1 MENKFLSRWLQLEA
15 NEKQPRYMNNLIEIK
30 PKTMQIILILLT
42 FIFSHGVK
50 SDQLKTN
57 CGIKFNN
64 LVCMNLDLNN
74 NIKLNLLDEPYRII
88 IDFEKPISFKSCF
101 LNKYKFVFK
110 SLELSRICFFEPG
123 HLGVCVLVVL
133 FETCEVF

>member
-1 MENKFLSRWLQLEA
+1 
-15 NEKQPRYMNNLIEIK
+15 MNNLIEIK

-74 NIKLNLLDEPYRII
+74 NINLNLLDEPYRII
-88 IDFEKPISFKSCF
+88 IDFEKGRIIVVNSRDRHYNWK
-101 LNKYKFVFK
+101 KIV
-110 SLELSRICFFEPG
+110 LEKLKQQ
-123 HLGVCVLVVL
+123 
-133 FETCEVF
+133 

>member
-1 MENKFLSRWLQLEA
+1 
-15 NEKQPRYMNNLIEIK
+15 MNNLIEIK

-42 FIFSHGVK
+42 FILSHGVK
-50 SDQLKTN
+50 SDQLKTH

-88 IDFEKPISFKSCF
+88 IDFEIYIF
-101 LNKYKFVFK
+101 LLILIKI
-110 SLELSRICFFEPG
+110 L
-123 HLGVCVLVVL
+123 H
-133 FETCEVF
+133 

>member
-1 MENKFLSRWLQLEA
+1 
-15 NEKQPRYMNNLIEIK
+15 MNNLIEIK

-42 FIFSHGVK
+42 FILSHGVK

-88 IDFEKPISFKSCF
+88 IDFEKPIRFKNIS
-101 LNKYKFVFK
+101 KFK
-110 SLELSRICFFEPG
+110 EINRPY
-123 HLGVCVLVVL
+123 
-133 FETCEVF
+133 

>member
-1 MENKFLSRWLQLEA
+1 
-15 NEKQPRYMNNLIEIK
+15 MNNLIEIK

-74 NIKLNLLDEPYRII
+74 NINSSLNYILFIEPRQTIFFDII
-88 IDFEKPISFKSCF
+88 
-101 LNKYKFVFK
+101 N
-110 SLELSRICFFEPG
+110 
-123 HLGVCVLVVL
+123 
-133 FETCEVF
+133 